1 MQFRSA
7 ARSAAVPDS
16 TYGDIGPWHVALGV
30 FFHLSWS
37 RIMYHY
43 DRQPMT
49 PLRRRYIDDLR
60 LRNKSPR
67 TIETYVLRVVQ
78 FAKHFGR
85 SPEKLGPGE
94 LRAYQQHLLKRGV
107 SWSTFNQSV
116 CALRFLY
123 NVTLGRSHHIVH
135 LPFAKRP
142 RMLPT
147 VLSPVE
153 VVSLLEAALP
163 GRDRMLLELAY
174 ACGLRL
180 KEMLGLQ
187 VVDIDSARM
196 VLHVRQGKGQKER
209 LVPLSP
215 RLLQMLR
222 AYWREYRP
230 SSWLFPG
237 VKPGLALT
245 GGTVQRMCRRTAKRA
260 GLSKRIHPHTLR
272 HSFATHLLEAGVD
285 LLSVQALLG
294 HSHFNTTAKY
304 LHISM
309 RRLQQLP
316 QLLEDLAVPRALPVR
331 VPGVVGGSASPE
343 VPEGQS

>member
-1 MQFRSA
+1 M
-7 ARSAAVPDS
+7 
-16 TYGDIGPWHVALGV
+16 
-30 FFHLSWS
+30 FHYE
-37 RIMYHY
+37 RT
-43 DRQPMT
+43 PMT

-67 TIETYVLRVVQ
+67 TIETYVLRVVL
-78 FAKHFGR
+78 FARHFGR
-85 SPEKLGPGE
+85 SPEHLGPKE
-94 LRAYQQHLLKRGV
+94 LRAYQQHLLTRQV

-123 NVTLGRSHHIVH
+123 NVTLGRPHTIVH

-142 RMLPT
+142 RLLPS
-147 VLSPVE
+147 VLSPEE
-153 VVSLLEAALP
+153 VQRLLEAALP
-163 GRDRMLLELAY
+163 GRDRTLLEVAY

-180 KEMLGLQ
+180 KELLGLG
-187 VVDIDSARM
+187 VADIDSARM
-196 VLHVRQGKGQKER
+196 VLHIRHGKGQKDR

-215 RLLQMLR
+215 RLLEVLR
-222 AYWREYRP
+222 GYWRECRP
-230 SSWLFPG
+230 ATWLFPG
-237 VKPGLALT
+237 LKPALPLT
-245 GGTVQRMCRRTAKRA
+245 GGTVQRLCHRTAKRA
-260 GLSKRIHPHTLR
+260 GLAKRVHPHTLR

-316 QLLEDLAVPRALPVR
+316 GLLEGLVVPRPVLTAAGAGLPDHAGAGAPR
-331 VPGVVGGSASPE
+331 LSK
-343 VPEGQS
+343 EGQS

>member
-1 MQFRSA
+1 M
-7 ARSAAVPDS
+7 
-16 TYGDIGPWHVALGV
+16 Y
-30 FFHLSWS
+30 
-37 RIMYHY
+37 RI

-67 TIETYVLRVVQ
+67 TIETYVLRVAQ

-85 SPEKLGPGE
+85 SPEQLGPDE
-94 LRAYQQHLLKRGV
+94 LRAYQQHLLARQV
-107 SWSTFNQSV
+107 SWSMFNQSV

-123 NVTLGRSHHIVH
+123 NVTLGRPHLIGH

-142 RMLPT
+142 RTLPT
-147 VLSPVE
+147 VLSPEE
-153 VVSLLEAALP
+153 VVRFLEAALP
-163 GRDRMLLELAY
+163 GRDRTLLEVAY

-180 KEMLGLQ
+180 KELLGLR
-187 VVDIDSARM
+187 VADIDSARM
-196 VLHVRQGKGQKER
+196 VLHIRHGKGQKER
-209 LVPLSP
+209 LMPLTP
-215 RLLQMLR
+215 RLLEVLR
-222 AYWREYRP
+222 GYWREYRP
-230 SSWLFPG
+230 AVWLFPG

-245 GGTVQRMCRRTAKRA
+245 GGTVQRLCQRTAKRA
-260 GLSKRIHPHTLR
+260 GLKKRIHPHTLR

-309 RRLQQLP
+309 RRLGQLP
-316 QLLEDLAVPRALPVR
+316 QLLEGLLAARSLPVR
-331 VPGVVGGSASPE
+331 LPGEPGASTASATGAAREEPS
-343 VPEGQS
+343 